1 MGVRYK
7 SFMKLV
13 YKTQNPEDVE
23 HYKENFKD
31 FWFLLDTDY
40 KKYLYDMVRTDD
52 TYNLYSNGNFRT
64 YLYFGPK
71 IWKTI

>member
-13 YKTQNPEDVE
+13 YKTQNPEDIE

-31 FWFLLDTDY
+31 FWFLLTPY
-40 KKYLYDMVRTDD
+40 QKKDLYDTLSSDVK
-52 TYNLYSNGNFRT
+52 YNLYSYDNFRV

-71 IWKTI
+71 IYKTI